1 MLQREDIETAVE
13 LQARSYALLRWLA
26 QAVQRGIIGFDAAHA
41 YARDPAAA
49 AAWAQRHHRDL
60 PPDARPPQDDAS
72 GFFRL
77 FASYLDSGQQLVREP
92 GQRLYSPGAHCFCE
106 MCSWLVDG
114 PSLRSRPL
122 TPGDRRRAD
131 RQMRASLDELALECH
146 RLLDE
151 DQVAQLLRQTELR
164 EALALYAY
172 AETLL
177 RRLRGGGSEAGV
189 PLALWRRFA
198 WTAQGAPKRKF
209 RLDAGAIMAA
219 QALLLDKLGEL
230 PGPG

>member
-1 MLQREDIETAVE
+1 MLQHEDIESAVE

-26 QAVQRGIIGFDAAHA
+26 QAVQRGFIGFEAAHA
-41 YARDPAAA
+41 YALDPAAA
-49 AAWAQRHHRDL
+49 AAWVQRHHHDL
-60 PPDARPPQDDAS
+60 PPEARPPQRDAA
-72 GFFRL
+72 GFFHL

-92 GQRLYSPGAHCFCE
+92 GQRLYSPDAHCFCE
-106 MCSWLVDG
+106 MCSWFISG

-122 TPGDRRRAD
+122 TASDRRRAD
-131 RQMRASLDELALECH
+131 RQMRLSLDELALDCG

-151 DQVAQLLRQTELR
+151 DQVGELMRQAELR

-177 RRLRGGGSEAGV
+177 RRLRGGGSDAGV

-209 RLDAGAIMAA
+209 RLSADAIMAA
-219 QALLLDKLGEL
+219 QALLVRKLGEQPA
-230 PGPG
+230 PG